1 MYKKCSLLGGHFCRP
16 AIISLLS
23 FPSLCSH
30 EIHVYPF
37 SAFISEYHTCF
48 FFVSLFHCECL
59 RLVGQLVGWF
69 VGCFRGLCS
78 FLGLRDC
85 NAKARFVQ
93 LGGLPRVLGGAQ
105 TKVGGLQSN
114 PVCACSLGFL
124 RTI

>member
-1 MYKKCSLLGGHFCRP
+1 MGLEASCVPQGKPGGQT
-16 AIISLLS
+16 A
-23 FPSLCSH
+23 
-30 EIHVYPF
+30 E
-37 SAFISEYHTCF
+37 
-48 FFVSLFHCECL
+48 
-59 RLVGQLVGWF
+59 VGF

-78 FLGLRDC
+78 FFGLRDC

-93 LGGLPRVLGGAQ
+93 LGGLPRVLGEAQ